1 MFEDVSVEVILN
13 NHKSSRFHP
22 KTGVLKGS
30 VSSPYL
36 YSVYINSLPNF
47 LRPAPIVDTDFN
59 DPLIVAPKLNCLL
72 YADDVVLITDADSMQ
87 PLLSKCEE
95 HSLSLGYRW
104 NPKNEL
110 PNEDYFPYLGV
121 PIKSGGIIDKSALLQ
136 QNINKALGTM
146 RQLVTLGVNKNGLDY
161 LLSTSFYA
169 QIVRPQLEYGLAIT
183 TFNSR
188 EIQALENC
196 QNQCIRQIFGG
207 RPFTSTKFL
216 IDNHRSKLQ
225 EKHTKLLSHCRND
238 LIVDPILRI
247 PMTRSERSR
256 CVRWRLGWLPLDM
269 HNRLQMPKSIDDPL
283 SYLLNLLPPTFH
295 TRKVR
300 KSIDSWIIR
309 WPSMCNTTQ
318 NGLLSSFAVP

>member
-1 MFEDVSVEVILN
+1 
-13 NHKSSRFHP
+13 
-22 KTGVLKGS
+22 
-30 VSSPYL
+30 
-36 YSVYINSLPNF
+36 
-47 LRPAPIVDTDFN
+47 
-59 DPLIVAPKLNCLL
+59 
-72 YADDVVLITDADSMQ
+72 
-87 PLLSKCEE
+87 
-95 HSLSLGYRW
+95 
-104 NPKNEL
+104 
-110 PNEDYFPYLGV
+110 
-121 PIKSGGIIDKSALLQ
+121 
-136 QNINKALGTM
+136 M

-207 RPFTSTKFL
+207 RPFTSTKVMLHLANLPNMKDRISILQAQFLFRTSSLPDDALLTKLLPYIQSERISKWSQLSKSPLWTSISNEHLETMSHSNFIRKRRQFL

-256 CVRWRLGWLPLDM
+256 CERWRLGWLPLGKPQACPF
-269 HNRLQMPKSIDDPL
+269 HPNELFHASIVFL
-283 SYLLNLLPPTFH
+283 
-295 TRKVR
+295 V
-300 KSIDSWIIR
+300 
-309 WPSMCNTTQ
+309 
-318 NGLLSSFAVP
+318 